1 MLPLEIPFSVA
12 KQIQFI
18 LEDEN
23 ISLIRISK
31 TINEKYKQYQNEEI
45 PSNDIEDMFRSIT
58 RTLEFRIWNLTK
70 EQKDTLRN
78 LIEKYS

>member
-1 MLPLEIPFSVA
+1 
-12 KQIQFI
+12 
-18 LEDEN
+18 
-23 ISLIRISK
+23 
-31 TINEKYKQYQNEEI
+31 
-45 PSNDIEDMFRSIT
+45 MFRSIT